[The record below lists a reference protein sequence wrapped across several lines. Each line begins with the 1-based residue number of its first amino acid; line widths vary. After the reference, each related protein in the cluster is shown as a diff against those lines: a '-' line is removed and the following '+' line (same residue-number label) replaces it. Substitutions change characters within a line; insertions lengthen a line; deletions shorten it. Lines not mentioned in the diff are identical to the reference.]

1 MNKKIK
7 ELKRYMDMLQ
17 GMIDLTTYEKWEDE
31 DYENP
36 RIIIEIRMLTAI
48 LHTMIDRAEGTA
60 DAYMFFEGEEE

>member
-1 MNKKIK
+1 MNKKVK

-31 DYENP
+31 DYESP

-60 DAYMFFEGEEE
+60 EAYMFFGGEEE

>member
-1 MNKKIK
+1 MNERK

-17 GMIDLTTYEKWEDE
+17 GMIDLTAIDNGKKDFES
-31 DYENP
+31 P

-60 DAYMFFEGEEE
+60 DACMFLEGEQE

>member
-1 MNKKIK
+1 MNERK

-17 GMIDLTTYEKWEDE
+17 GMIDLTAIDNGKKDFES
-31 DYENP
+31 P

-60 DAYMFFEGEEE
+60 DAYMFFEGEQE